1 MHRVYFVQ
9 YINDHLILCS
19 VQGTTYVKLPL
30 SLPNMLLDVHARCY
44 VLYANFRFQPYCHL
58 GRFRVTAS
66 HRLDIETGRWHTPIA
81 AIPVNERKCR
91 TWKMNIIFTR
101 ISFVHKE

>member
-1 MHRVYFVQ
+1 
-9 YINDHLILCS
+9 
-19 VQGTTYVKLPL
+19 
-30 SLPNMLLDVHARCY
+30 MLLDVHARCY